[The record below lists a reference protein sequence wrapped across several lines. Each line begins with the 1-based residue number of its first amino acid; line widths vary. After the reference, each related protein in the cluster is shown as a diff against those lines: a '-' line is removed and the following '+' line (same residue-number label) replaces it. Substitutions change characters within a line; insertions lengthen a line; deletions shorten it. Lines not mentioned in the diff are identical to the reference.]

1 MILSHDE
8 AGSGPVVVLVHST
21 VCDRRMWDGQVPA
34 LVGAGL
40 RVVRCDLRGFGGTP
54 VPDRPYDNAQ
64 DVLDLLDHLGVERAA
79 LVGASG
85 GGRVALAVAA
95 RWPRR
100 VTALALLCTALAGQR
115 PSAALRAFGDREDA
129 LIEAGD
135 IAGATE
141 LNVAAWLGPDADD
154 AARARVRQM
163 QRHAFEVQLAA
174 VEEFGQI
181 AVDTDPSAV
190 TAPTLLV
197 TGAHD
202 FPDFTRIADH
212 LADRIAGA
220 RRLDLPWAGHLPA
233 LERPAELNA
242 LLLDFLGAEPLDGPR
257 PKVA

>member
-1 MILSHDE
+1 MIISHDV
-8 AGSGPVVVLVHST
+8 AGSGPAVVLVHST
-21 VCDRRMWDGQVPA
+21 VCDRRMWDRQVSA

-40 RVVRCDLRGFGGTP
+40 RVIRCDLRGFGGTP

-64 DVLDLLDHLGVERAA
+64 DVVDLLDRLGVERAA

-95 RWPRR
+95 RWPQR
-100 VTALALLCTALAGQR
+100 VTALALLCTALAGQE
-115 PSAALRAFGDREDA
+115 PSAALRAFGEREDA

-135 IAGATE
+135 VAGATA
-141 LNVAAWLGPDADD
+141 LNVETWLGPDADE
-154 AARARVRQM
+154 AAHALVREM
-163 QRHAFEVQLAA
+163 QQHAFEVQLAA
-174 VEEFGQI
+174 TEEFGQI
-181 AVDTDPSAV
+181 KVDTDLSAV

-202 FPDFTRIADH
+202 FPDFQRIADH

-233 LERPAELNA
+233 LERPEELNA
-242 LLLDFLGAEPLDGPR
+242 LLLDFLGTELPAG
-257 PKVA
+257 A